1 MARLSSLGAGVP
13 GEKVQRRSAGMTLAV
28 RQKRKAA
35 EDSEGPD
42 SGVKVV
48 GLGTDHRLS
57 LVQNPAVRGNVA
69 RPLPA
74 VEMR

>member
-35 EDSEGPD
+35 EDSEGPG
-42 SGVKVV
+42 SGVKVAW
-48 GLGTDHRLS
+48 LGADRRLS
-57 LVQNPAVRGNVA
+57 LPQNQVVRGNVA

>member
-35 EDSEGPD
+35 EDSEGPGG
-42 SGVKVV
+42 GVKVV